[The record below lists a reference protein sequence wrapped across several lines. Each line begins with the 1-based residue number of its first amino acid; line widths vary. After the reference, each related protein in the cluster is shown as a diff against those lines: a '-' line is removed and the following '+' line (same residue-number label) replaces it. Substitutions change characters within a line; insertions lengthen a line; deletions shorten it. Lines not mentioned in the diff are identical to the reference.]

1 MYILGELFCF
11 LTTQPLKGNH
21 MSYSH
26 ENEFNFWKN
35 YKKRI
40 IGAITFVFFI
50 IFMVMVTQR
59 VQVEAGHEAVLVDKP
74 FFTVF
79 GDGGVRSEPH
89 VTGSKWLFYTTNVI
103 MYDTRPVQF
112 TEGFDDVKD
121 GTITVDNIPID
132 FNAYIKV
139 RPIPGKTPK
148 LHSSFGPEWYK
159 QNLKEL
165 FRTSVRDE
173 VAKTPMTALTTRQL
187 NKEGKDILGEIQR
200 IVLSEMR
207 EFVKAKGIDGEV
219 MEVIVGKATPP
230 GKVLEALA
238 ETASQQQRAKTENER
253 KAAEINRKGAE
264 TERAN
269 ADNAYRNSVG
279 FTSEQFL
286 KLEIAKKQVEAVEKC
301 GAKAN
306 CTAIIGELAIPATVP
321 LK

>member
-1 MYILGELFCF
+1 
-11 LTTQPLKGNH
+11 
-21 MSYSH
+21 MSYGH

-40 IGAITFVFFI
+40 IGAITFVLFVT
-50 IFMVMVTQR
+50 FMVMVTKR
-59 VQVEAGHEAVLVDKP
+59 VQVEAGFEAVIIDKP
-74 FFTVF
+74 FFTIF

-89 VTGSKWLFYTTNVI
+89 VTGSKWLFYTTDVA
-103 MYDTRPVQF
+103 MYDTRPVQA

-121 GTITVDNIPID
+121 GTITIDNIPID

-148 LHSSFGPEWYK
+148 LHSSFGPDWYK
-159 QNLKEL
+159 QNLKEM

-200 IVLSEMR
+200 VVLSEMR
-207 EFVKAKGIDGEV
+207 EFVKAKGIDVEV

-230 GKVLEALA
+230 QTTLDSIRA
-238 ETASQQQRAKTENER
+238 TADQQQRSKMEDER
-253 KAAEINRKGAE
+253 KAAEIRRKGAE

-279 FTSEQFL
+279 FTPEQFL
-286 KLEIAKKQVEAVEKC
+286 RLEIAKKQVEAVEKC

-306 CTAIIGELAIPATVP
+306 CTAIIGELAVPATVP

>member
-1 MYILGELFCF
+1 
-11 LTTQPLKGNH
+11 
-21 MSYSH
+21 MSYGH
-26 ENEFNFWKN
+26 ENEFNFWTQ

-40 IGAITFVFFI
+40 ISAIIFIFFITF
-50 IFMVMVTQR
+50 MVRVTKR
-59 VQVEAGHEAVLVDKP
+59 VQVEAGHEAVIIDKP
-74 FFTVF
+74 FFTIF

-89 VTGSKWLFYTTNVI
+89 VTGSKWLFYTTDVV
-103 MYDTRPVQF
+103 MYDTRPVQA

-121 GTITVDNIPID
+121 GTITIDNIPID

-148 LHSSFGPEWYK
+148 LHSSFGPDWYK
-159 QNLKEL
+159 QNLKEM

-200 IVLSEMR
+200 VVLSEMR
-207 EFVKAKGIDGEV
+207 EFVKAKGIDVEV

-230 GKVLEALA
+230 QTTLDSIRA
-238 ETASQQQRAKTENER
+238 TADQQQRSKMEDER
-253 KAAEINRKGAE
+253 KAAEIRRKGAE

-269 ADNAYRNSVG
+269 ADNAYRNSIG
-279 FTSEQFL
+279 FTPEQFL
-286 KLEIAKKQVEAVEKC
+286 RLEIAKKQVEAVEKC

-306 CTAIIGELAIPATVP
+306 CTAIIGELAVPATVP